1 MAANLS
7 SPSPVG
13 PDPLQLIEH
22 MTQNAGAVQESLLTQ
37 ILAQNAETDYLKGFS
52 VDGVMDLE
60 AFKSKVPLVTYED
73 IQPLIR
79 RMADG
84 DHSPILCAQPIS
96 QFLISSGSVGE
107 PKLIPSTKEV
117 LERTLL
123 FCSLLMPVVNKHMKG
138 LDGGIG
144 LNFMF
149 TRSDA
154 RTHGGTLARLSTSSL
169 YKSDIMKNRPA
180 NIYTS
185 PNEAIYCPDP
195 FQSTYTQLLCGL
207 YNRARVDRIE
217 TTFASALVRVLKF
230 LHINWKQLTHDIRTG
245 SLDPRVIDE
254 SIRGFM
260 SRTYN
265 QPNPEL
271 ADSIARECAKDN
283 WEGIITRIWPHAK
296 YLWTIATG
304 TMAQYIPTLDYYSG
318 GLPIVSMTYASSESY
333 LGINLQPTC
342 KPCEVSYTF
351 MPFIAYFEFLPSTG
365 NSEEPVDLVNVEIG
379 KEYEVVVTNGAGLYR
394 YRLGDIVLVT
404 GFYNSAP
411 QFRFVRRKDVVLNIE
426 WEKTKETELQAAV
439 EKAAKMLLRPFGM
452 GVADYTSFVD
462 TTSVPDHYVMYWEL
476 LGTGSWPGDE
486 VLERCCFAVEESLN
500 LAYRM
505 LRAGDGPIGPLEIRV
520 VRNGAFEEVMENAV
534 SRGVSISQ
542 YKVPRCVGSL
552 KPVMDILESQVVS
565 KHFSPS
571 PPSLS

>member
-1 MAANLS
+1 MAANSS
-7 SPSPVG
+7 SPSLIG

-22 MTQNAGAVQESLLTQ
+22 MTQNAGSVQESLLTQ
-37 ILAQNAETDYLKGFS
+37 ILAQNAETEYLKGFS
-52 VDGVMDLE
+52 VNGVMDLE
-60 AFKSKVPLVTYED
+60 AFKSQVPLVTYED

-96 QFLISSGSVGE
+96 QFLI
-107 PKLIPSTKEV
+107 
-117 LERTLL
+117 R
-123 FCSLLMPVVNKHMKG
+123 HMKG

-154 RTHGGTLARLSTSSL
+154 RTRGGTLARLSTSSL

-207 YNRARVDRIE
+207 YNRSRVDRIE
-217 TTFASALVRVLKF
+217 TTFASTLVRVIKF
-230 LHINWKQLTHDIRTG
+230 LHTNWKQLTHDIRTG
-245 SLDPRVIDE
+245 SLDPRVTDE
-254 SIRGFM
+254 SIRGYM

-265 QPNPEL
+265 KPDPEL
-271 ADSIARECAKDN
+271 ADSIASECANDDN

-304 TMAQYIPTLDYYSG
+304 TMAQYIPTLNYYSG

-333 LGINLQPTC
+333 LGINLHPTC
-342 KPCEVSYTF
+342 KTSEVSYTF

-365 NSEEPVDLVNVEIG
+365 QHSEQKPVDLVNVEIG

-439 EKAAKMLLRPFGM
+439 EKAANKLLRPLGM

-476 LGTGSWPGDE
+476 MGTGSNWPGDE
-486 VLERCCFAVEESLN
+486 VLGQCCFEVEESLN
-500 LAYRM
+500 LAYRT

-520 VRNGAFEEVMENAV
+520 VGSGAFEEVMESAV
-534 SRGVSISQ
+534 ARGVSISQ
-542 YKVPRCVGSL
+542 YKVPRCVGGF
-552 KPVMDILESQVVS
+552 KQVMDILEARVVS
-565 KHFSPS
+565 KHFSPATPRVS
-571 PPSLS
+571 